1 MAFEGGNRGNRA
13 ASMGKRKPIAV
24 ELGRVLL
31 VEDEPLIAL
40 ELEDALREGGASEV
54 LRCAS
59 IAETMRELE
68 GNPPDV
74 VILDVHLADRDDGWA
89 LAELVGQLGART
101 PQIVF
106 STGAPQDIPPEI
118 AEMGLVFAKPYNP
131 DDLVAALKAAARPSR
146 GRLLGRLR
154 DAL

>member
-1 MAFEGGNRGNRA
+1 
-13 ASMGKRKPIAV
+13 MGKHKPIAV
-24 ELGRVLL
+24 GIGRVLL
-31 VEDEPLIAL
+31 VEDEPLVAL
-40 ELEDALREGGASEV
+40 ELEEALREGGASEV

-59 IAETMRELE
+59 IAETMKELD

-89 LAELVGQLGART
+89 LAELVGQLGTRR

-131 DDLVAALKAAARPSR
+131 EDLVAALKDGATRHP
-146 GRLLGRLR
+146 GKRLLGRLR

>member
-1 MAFEGGNRGNRA
+1 MGRG
-13 ASMGKRKPIAV
+13 KPAKPKGEI
-24 ELGRVLL
+24 GRVLL

-40 ELEDALREGGASEV
+40 ELEEALNEAGAREV

-59 IAETMRELE
+59 IAETMQELE

-89 LAELVGQLGART
+89 VAELIDQLGARR
-101 PQIVF
+101 PQIMF

-118 AEMGLVFAKPYNP
+118 AEMGMVFAKPYNP
-131 DDLVAALKAAARPSR
+131 EILIAAIRENSKPVGA
-146 GRLLGRLR
+146 RLLGKLR
-154 DAL
+154 GAR

>member
-1 MAFEGGNRGNRA
+1 MSRH
-13 ASMGKRKPIAV
+13 KPSKDGI
-24 ELGRVLL
+24 GRVLL

-40 ELEDALREGGASEV
+40 ELEEALRDGGASEV

-89 LAELVGQLGART
+89 LAELIDQLGAKR

-106 STGAPQDIPPEI
+106 STAAPQDIPPSI
-118 AEMGLVFAKPYNP
+118 AEMGTVFAKPYNP
-131 DDLVAALKAAARPSR
+131 ASLVSALTAAAKRP
-146 GRLLGRLR
+146 GAGLLDRLR
-154 DAL
+154 GAR

>member
-1 MAFEGGNRGNRA
+1 
-13 ASMGKRKPIAV
+13 MGKPKPIAV
-24 ELGRVLL
+24 EIGRVLL

-40 ELEDALREGGASEV
+40 ELEAALRDGGASEV

-59 IAETMRELE
+59 IAETMKELE

-89 LAELVGQLGART
+89 LAELVDQLGARR

-118 AEMGLVFAKPYNP
+118 AAMGLVFAKPYNP
-131 DDLVAALKAAARPSR
+131 EALIAALKDGATRRP
-146 GRLLGRLR
+146 GKRLLGRLR

>member
-1 MAFEGGNRGNRA
+1 
-13 ASMGKRKPIAV
+13 MGKHKPITV
-24 ELGRVLL
+24 EIGRVLL

-40 ELEDALREGGASEV
+40 ELEEALREGGASEV

-59 IAETMRELE
+59 IAETMKELE

-89 LAELVGQLGART
+89 LAELVDQLGARR

-118 AEMGLVFAKPYNP
+118 AEMGLVFAKPYHP
-131 DDLVAALKAAARPSR
+131 EALIAALKDGVSRRP
-146 GRLLGRLR
+146 GKRLLGRLR

>member
-1 MAFEGGNRGNRA
+1 
-13 ASMGKRKPIAV
+13 MGKHQPLKV
-24 ELGRVLL
+24 EIGRVLL

-40 ELEDALREGGASEV
+40 ELEEALREGGASEV

-59 IAETMRELE
+59 IAETMKELD

-89 LAELVGQLGART
+89 LAELVGQLGARK

-131 DDLVAALKAAARPSR
+131 GELVAALQENGKKAGA
-146 GRLLGRLR
+146 GLLGRLR
-154 DAL
+154 SPR